1 MVHRMAVL
9 QNISDLQNELIQTT
23 TGLSEEGLRTVIEMV
38 RTIIMP
44 YDIKLTAVKS
54 KPAQQISNRIG
65 SRKGVKFI
73 ADGHSIDEY
82 DGEIEE
88 LFGVN
93 D

>member
-1 MVHRMAVL
+1 MSTS
-9 QNISDLQNELIQTT
+9 QNVSALQNELIQTT
-23 TGLSEEGLRTVIEMV
+23 NGLSEEGLRTVIEMV

-44 YDIKLTAVKS
+44 YDTKVSAS
-54 KPAQQISNRIG
+54 KTKNVSKNTSRIG
-65 SRKGVKFI
+65 SRRGVKFV
-73 ADGHSIDEY
+73 ADGHSIDEF